1 MEFVSCYGRSV
12 CCWLYSNQHRSA
24 DGALQVLC
32 TNAMVNGLLNVYPQ
46 NIALSHAPGVV
57 EMSSRVPDGTAAG
70 QNLSAAE
77 ELGMSVN
84 YGMMKVWFSTLQ
96 CSCSNRHC
104 PVFML

>member
-1 MEFVSCYGRSV
+1 
-12 CCWLYSNQHRSA
+12 
-24 DGALQVLC
+24 
-32 TNAMVNGLLNVYPQ
+32 LLNVYPQ
-46 NIALSHAPGVV
+46 NVALSHAPGVV
-57 EMSSRVPDGTAAG
+57 EMSSRVPDGMAAG

-84 YGMMKVWFSTLQ
+84 YGMMKIWLSTLQ